1 MTKAPRAGSV
11 KTRLTPP
18 LTQEEAAALNRCF
31 LRDMTAAISRVGAG
45 ARGIACFTPAAA
57 ENDYQ
62 DIIPAEFKLI
72 AQRGENLDERLTSAM
87 QDLFSIGFSA
97 VCLIGSD
104 SPTVPTAVF
113 AKAIE
118 ILSAPAD
125 RIVLGPSSDGGY
137 YLIGLK
143 QLHRRIFE
151 GVNWSTDR
159 VVEQTL
165 QRANE
170 LHLDVC
176 LLPTF
181 YDVDDPATLRRL
193 CDELLGSRDPE
204 RKVAAPATQ
213 GFLREIIAREGRAR
227 IWPAKPKV

>member
-1 MTKAPRAGSV
+1 MTKAPRAGTV

-18 LTQEEAAALNRCF
+18 LTQEEAAALNKCF
-31 LRDMTAAISRVGAG
+31 LRDMTAAISRVPAG
-45 ARGIACFTPAAA
+45 ARGIACFTPADA
-57 ENDYQ
+57 ENDYR
-62 DIIPAEFKLI
+62 DILPAEFKLI
-72 AQRGENLDERLTSAM
+72 AQRGGNLDERLICAM

-113 AKAIE
+113 AKAVE
-118 ILSAPAD
+118 ILSSPTE
-125 RIVLGPSSDGGY
+125 RLVIGPSSDGGY

-159 VVEQTL
+159 VFAQTL
-165 QRANE
+165 QRADE

-176 LLPTF
+176 LLPSF

-193 CDELLGSRDPE
+193 CDELLGSRDLE
-204 RKVAAPATQ
+204 REVPAPATR

-227 IWPAKPKV
+227 IWPTNPKV